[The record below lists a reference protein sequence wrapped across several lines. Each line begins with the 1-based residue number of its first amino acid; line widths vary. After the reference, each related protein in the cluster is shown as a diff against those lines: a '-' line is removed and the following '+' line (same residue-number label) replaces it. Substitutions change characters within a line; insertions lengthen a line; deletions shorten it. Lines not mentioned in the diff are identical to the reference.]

1 MDTQI
6 DADGW
11 VRNTGTEPVPAVG
24 YRLDVKYRRGN
35 IVRGAGQISGG
46 FRWSLIGAEGDIEF
60 YRQVLLTEAP
70 EVDLHGKDPHTP
82 GAKLD
87 AGKIRPGLV
96 LGGFARALKEVARV
110 GTYGAQKYTEN
121 GWVQVPN
128 GVDRYDDAMLRH
140 WLDEHCGVELDKDT
154 ELRHAAHAAWN
165 ALARLDLLVR
175 QSEGGAA

>member
-1 MDTQI
+1 MNWTTNVGQ
-6 DADGW
+6 A
-11 VRNTGTEPVPAVG
+11 PAIPAG
-24 YRLDVKYRRGN
+24 HRLDVRYRRGN
-35 IVRGAGQISGG
+35 TVTGIDTGHGG
-46 FRWSLIGAEGDIEF
+46 FRWTVMGTENDIVEFRVVPEGVE
-60 YRQVLLTEAP
+60 
-70 EVDLHGKDPHTP
+70 HDPFGLSAHVP

-87 AGKIRPGLV
+87 AGKIRPALV

-121 GWVQVPN
+121 GWVLVAN

-140 WLDEHCGVELDKDT
+140 WLDEHSGVELDRDT

-175 QSEGGAA
+175 QSEGAT